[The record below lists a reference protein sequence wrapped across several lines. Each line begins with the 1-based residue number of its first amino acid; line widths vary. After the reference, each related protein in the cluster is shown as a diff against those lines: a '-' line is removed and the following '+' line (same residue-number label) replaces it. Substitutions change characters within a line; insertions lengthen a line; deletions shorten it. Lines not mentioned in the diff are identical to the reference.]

1 MSSDR
6 VTKSIFVEKDIKI
19 AERRCRNKL
28 SARESRNRKKN
39 STLNEKMN

>member
-19 AERRCRNKL
+19 AERRRRNKL
-28 SARESRNRKKN
+28 SARESRKRKKKTRL
-39 STLNEKMN
+39 STRQ